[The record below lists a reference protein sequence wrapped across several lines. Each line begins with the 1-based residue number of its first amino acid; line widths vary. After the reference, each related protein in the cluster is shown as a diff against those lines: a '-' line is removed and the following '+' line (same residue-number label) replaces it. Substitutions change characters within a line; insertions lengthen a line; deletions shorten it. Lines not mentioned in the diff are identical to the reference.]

1 VYTLEIPFHSRQ
13 SAVKTFHQFLNSW
26 ASRIIPEFSQ
36 KNFDVRRTNS
46 LLNKTLPCR
55 LHAINLEENPTS
67 TDVWIFVMRRRR
79 SLHACYEESGI
90 VGTVIGV
97 ERRERFKIQ
106 TGGVYRDVRCVG
118 CYPKTGAANSLHGP
132 AAAAAAL
139 TLFFFFASYASA
151 SVRNFHGVC
160 CAVQNLLSAFARDFL
175 IRLAF

>member
-13 SAVKTFHQFLNSW
+13 SAVKTLHQFLNSC
-26 ASRIIPEFSQ
+26 ASRNIPEFSQ

-55 LHAINLEENPTS
+55 LHAKNLEENPTS

-97 ERRERFKIQ
+97 EEKRKI
-106 TGGVYRDVRCVG
+106 
-118 CYPKTGAANSLHGP
+118 
-132 AAAAAAL
+132 
-139 TLFFFFASYASA
+139 
-151 SVRNFHGVC
+151 
-160 CAVQNLLSAFARDFL
+160 
-175 IRLAF
+175 